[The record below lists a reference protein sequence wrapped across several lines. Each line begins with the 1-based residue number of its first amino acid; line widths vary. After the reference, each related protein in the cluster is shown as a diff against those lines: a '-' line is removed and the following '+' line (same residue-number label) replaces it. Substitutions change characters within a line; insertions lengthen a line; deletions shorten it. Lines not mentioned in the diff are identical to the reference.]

1 MQAVTALRYVVF
13 VAFVVSLGL
22 LTIQALGTLRFGRR
36 RLYSEARGSRWNGV
50 AYAFG
55 RGMMPWEKES
65 AAKHLPTYIAGM
77 SYHAGIF
84 SAVFYALS
92 LAVSVRLGPAPSLV
106 LQILMA
112 AGFLAGAGLLVKR
125 TIKPEIRHISCP
137 DDYAANLITDIF
149 ILSGLLAVRFEA
161 LETVFLLAAA
171 VTFLYMPLGKI
182 RHCFFFFYSRFLF
195 GSYFGRRGVL
205 PRRRPDKAEA
215 QP

>member
-1 MQAVTALRYVVF
+1 MQAMTVLRYIVL
-13 VAFVVSLGL
+13 VAFVASLGL

-36 RLYSEARGSRWNGV
+36 RLYSEPRGSRWKGV

-65 AAKHLPTYIAGM
+65 AARHLPTYVAGM

-84 SAVFYALS
+84 SAIFCALS
-92 LAVSVRLGPAPSLV
+92 LAASVRLGPALVLV
-106 LQILMA
+106 LQVLMS
-112 AGFLAGAGLLVKR
+112 AGFLAGTGLLVKR

-137 DDYAANLITDIF
+137 DDYAANLIADIF
-149 ILSGLLAVRFEA
+149 ILCGLLAVRFEA
-161 LETVFLLAAA
+161 LRIVFLSAAA

-195 GSYFGRRGVL
+195 GSYFGRRDVL
-205 PRRRPDKAEA
+205 PRRRPVKAEA
-215 QP
+215 RP